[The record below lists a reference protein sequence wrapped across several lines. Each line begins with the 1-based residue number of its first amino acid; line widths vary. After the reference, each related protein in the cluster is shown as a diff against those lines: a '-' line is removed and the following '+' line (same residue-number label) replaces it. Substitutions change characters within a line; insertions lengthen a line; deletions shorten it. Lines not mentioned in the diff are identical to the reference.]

1 MKKAIMSAV
10 VCFLCLQSLFGSAAS
25 ADSTVN
31 LTPGVKLEKKNTIV
45 SNKKQSISILN
56 VNLLDPYTTVGYG
69 ISSPITQLA
78 PVTSLA
84 KMNTFEKH
92 HVVGAVNASF
102 FHIENGN
109 PAYLLASNNKIES
122 LGALSAL
129 DNGFMHTPAA
139 FGVNKDGKALIDKF
153 HLNIT
158 LTHHNRTYQL
168 DSFNRQRNPN
178 ESILFTSS
186 FRFGNT
192 RTNETGLEIV
202 VRNLNRN
209 LDPGASFGDEISG
222 TVAAIRPYGT
232 VSSSIIPKDG
242 FVISAHGT
250 KVDQIRDLKIGDP
263 LSVKIDTDEKWRNSN
278 FMLASG
284 PLLVQ
289 KGKLDMTID
298 PSSPR
303 AAYREP
309 RTAVAVD
316 STGTK
321 VFYVTVDGR
330 MPGFSE
336 GMTLK
341 EFAGYL
347 ASLGAY
353 QALNLDGG
361 GSTTMA
367 VRYPGNRYAALVN
380 KPSDGRQRSVSAIL
394 QAISTAPYGQAVAF
408 KAQQA
413 VEGKIAIGA
422 SVSFKITDALDSYN
436 NLIPIKAE
444 EVQYSTDGTIGKIED
459 GNFIALKEGQTN
471 VTIKYGKAQVKVP
484 VTVAGA
490 PHRFEVSPESLY
502 IQKGDQQQLTVKA
515 YDEAGKPLV
524 FNSSNIKWSISGEAG
539 TVSQTGLFT
548 AASSE
553 KSGVITAELGT
564 GKAAV
569 PVTVSNK
576 PKLISRF
583 DNPAAWKAESIRAK
597 TSLGVSGDSNQK
609 EGTASLKLSYDF
621 TGNQSGTAA
630 SYAVS
635 SKRIALSGKPKAIGM
650 WVYGDGQAHW
660 LRGRLYDAAGKEWTV
675 NFTEDGKLNWKGWK
689 YVQADIPAGVSYPI
703 SLDRVY
709 ITEPNVSNQ
718 DKGTL
723 YLDDLQAVYELPHH
737 EKYFTA
743 DVHAKTV
750 KPDKVWNIKFN
761 TALNPASFTNEN
773 IYIQD
778 ENGVRQA
785 VSVKINADLKSAAV
799 GAPSSGYASGK
810 SYQLVVTKYVRSIMG
825 IPFRKDFSMSF
836 KVQ

>member
-10 VCFLCLQSLFGSAAS
+10 VFFMCLQGLFGSAAS
-25 ADSTVN
+25 ANSTVN

-45 SNKKQSISILN
+45 SNKKQSINILN

-78 PVTSLA
+78 PVTALA
-84 KMNTFEKH
+84 KMNTSEKH

-102 FHIENGN
+102 FHMENGS

-139 FGVNKDGKALIDKF
+139 FGVDKDGKALIDQF

-158 LTHHNRTYQL
+158 ITHHNKTYRL

-202 VRNLNRN
+202 VRNLSKN
-209 LDPGASFGDEISG
+209 LDPGASFGEEISG
-222 TVAAIRPYGT
+222 IIAAIRPYGT

-263 LSVKIDTDEKWRNSN
+263 LSVKIDVDNKWKNSN

-289 KGKLDMTID
+289 KGKVDMTID

-330 MPGFSE
+330 LPGFSE

-367 VRYPGNRYAALVN
+367 ARYPGNRYAALVN
-380 KPSDGRQRSVSAIL
+380 KPSDGRQRNVSAIL
-394 QAISTAPYGQAVAF
+394 QAISTAPYGQAVTF

-444 EVQYSTDGTIGKIED
+444 EIQYSTDGTIGKIEN

-484 VTVAGA
+484 VTVAGT
-490 PHRFEVSPESLY
+490 PHRFEVSPGSLY
-502 IQKGDQQQLTVKA
+502 IQKGDRQQLKVKA
-515 YDEAGKPLV
+515 FDEAGKPLV
-524 FNSSNIKWSISGEAG
+524 FNSSNIKWSVSGEAG

-548 AASSE
+548 AASSD

-564 GKAAV
+564 GKATV

-576 PKLISRF
+576 PKLISGF
-583 DNPAAWKAESIRAK
+583 DDPAAWKAEGIRAK
-597 TSLGVSGDSNQK
+597 ASLGGSGDSNQK
-609 EGTASLKLSYDF
+609 EGKASLNLSYDF

-635 SKRIALSGKPKAIGM
+635 SNRIAVSGKPKAIGM
-650 WVYGDGQAHW
+650 WVYGDGKAHW
-660 LRGRLYDAAGKEWTV
+660 LRGRLYDAAGKELTV
-675 NFTEDGKLNWKGWK
+675 NFTEDGQLNWKGWK
-689 YVQADIPAGVSYPI
+689 YVQAAIPASVSYPI

-709 ITEPNVSNQ
+709 ITEPNVLKQ

-723 YLDDLQAVYELPHH
+723 YLDDFQAIYELPHN
-737 EKYFTA
+737 EEYFTA

-750 KPDKVWNIKFN
+750 KADKVWTIKFN
-761 TALNPASFTNEN
+761 TALSPATVTNEN

-778 ENGVRQA
+778 ENGVRQP
-785 VSVKINADLKSAAV
+785 VSVKINSDMKSAV
-799 GAPSSGYASGK
+799 VVPQSRYASGK
-810 SYQLVVTKYVRSIMG
+810 SYQLVVTKYVRSMKG
-825 IPFRKDFSMSF
+825 VPFRKDYSMTF